1 MLYMP
6 SVFSDNLMDDFFG
19 DRWFT
24 KPAWNKQTAA
34 SLMRTDIK
42 EGKTDYEMSID
53 LPGFNKEDVQLE
65 LSDGYL
71 SISASHNDS
80 KDEKDDEGKIIRQ
93 ERYSGSMQRSFYVG
107 KDLKQEDIKA
117 QFTNGVLSIS
127 FPKEDQRQAI
137 PEKKTI
143 YIEG

>member
-6 SVFSDNLMDDFFG
+6 SVFNDNLMDDFLG
-19 DRWFT
+19 NGWFT
-24 KPAWNKQTAA
+24 RPSWDKQTA

-42 EGKTDYEMSID
+42 EGKTNYEMTID
-53 LPGFNKEDVQLE
+53 LPGYNKEDVKLE

-71 SISASHNDS
+71 SISAAHDDT
-80 KDEKDDEGKIIRQ
+80 KDEKDDEGRIIRQ
-93 ERYSGSMQRSFYVG
+93 ERYSGSMQRSFFVG
-107 KDLKQEDIKA
+107 KDLKEEDIRA

-127 FPKEDQRQAI
+127 FPKEEQRKAI

-143 YIEG
+143 LIEG

>member
-24 KPAWNKQTAA
+24 KPTWNKQTA

-42 EGKTDYEMSID
+42 EGKTDYEMSVD
-53 LPGFNKEDVQLE
+53 LPGFNKEDVHLE

-71 SISASHNDS
+71 SISAMHNDS
-80 KDEKDDEGKIIRQ
+80 KDEKNDDGKIIRQ

-107 KDLKQEDIKA
+107 KDLKEEDIKA
-117 QFTNGVLSIS
+117 QFNNGVLNIS